1 MNKLTCRQQRYF
13 YVILTIA
20 IVLLAINMRAPII
33 GFGALSHLIQDELG
47 LSTQLLGIFG
57 AIPMIAF
64 GLSSF
69 IAPKIAQKIG
79 IETTLILASVLLA
92 LGVLGRGMGGVAVLM
107 AGTVLLS
114 FAISLGNVII
124 PAAIK
129 KHAHNH
135 TSQITALYSTA
146 LSGFAGLSAVI
157 LIPLSDVIGWRLALA
172 SFGVMAILAAVFWF
186 MIRQHSTQAPPNHS
200 PAPTP
205 SLWRSKM
212 AWAISLFMGLQSFL
226 YYSLASFF
234 PMILMDGGAPATQAG
249 FAVLLLQMMSI
260 PMTILL
266 SWWVKTGKSIR
277 LIAMS
282 ASVMNVLG
290 VAGLLIF
297 PSQWL
302 YLWAI
307 LLGCGCGIAF
317 TLCLMLFSLKTH
329 NPSQTAALS
338 GMAQAVGYG
347 IAFFGPVM
355 MGALKDFFGNWQM
368 SLGVLLCFMI
378 IKALMAWIA
387 SGDDD
392 L

>member
-47 LSTQLLGIFG
+47 LSTRLLGIFG

-157 LIPLSDVIGWRLALA
+157 LIPLSDVIGWRLA

-186 MIRQHSTQAPPNHS
+186 MIRQRQHPSTAKPLACAH
-200 PAPTP
+200 T
-205 SLWRSKM
+205 K
-212 AWAISLFMGLQSFL
+212 
-226 YYSLASFF
+226 SLALQNGMGNQLIYGLTIIFVLQLGIVF
-234 PMILMDGGAPATQAG
+234 PHDFDGWRHAGNASRLCGVVATNNVHSHDN
-249 FAVLLLQMMSI
+249 FAVM
-260 PMTILL
+260 
-266 SWWVKTGKSIR
+266 VGKNRQIHPSYRHECIR
-277 LIAMS
+277 YECAWGGR
-282 ASVMNVLG
+282 A
-290 VAGLLIF
+290 A
-297 PSQWL
+297 
-302 YLWAI
+302 Y
-307 LLGCGCGIAF
+307 
-317 TLCLMLFSLKTH
+317 FSK
-329 NPSQTAALS
+329 S
-338 GMAQAVGYG
+338 MAV
-347 IAFFGPVM
+347 
-355 MGALKDFFGNWQM
+355 
-368 SLGVLLCFMI
+368 SLGNFARLRLWHCVYIMLNAI
-378 IKALMAWIA
+378 
-387 SGDDD
+387 
-392 L
+392 